1 MHALIIAMNIT
12 SVWTT
17 FSEAIFLCCLLRWGL
32 PLDQSMLRML
42 LHQDQRQRLR

>member
-32 PLDQSMLRML
+32 PLDQSML